1 MRRTVVMPPLGD
13 AAGELK
19 LAQWLKAP
27 GAPVAKGEPLFDVE
41 TDKVTVTVE
50 ALHSGI
56 LVEII
61 VAEGDSAAEGDPIA
75 TIEVSAG

>member
-1 MRRTVVMPPLGD
+1 MRRTVVMPPMGD
-13 AAGELK
+13 AAGELR
-19 LAQWLKAP
+19 LAHWLKSA
-27 GAPVAKGEPLFDVE
+27 GDPVAKGEPLFDVE

-50 ALHSGI
+50 ALYAGV
-56 LVEII
+56 LVEIL